1 MTMQNK
7 KTYIMKIFRNFIS
20 LIAIS
25 SLLLSCAPK
34 IPFTQS
40 IRNEHNL
47 KAADL
52 KVLQFYNSHDIV
64 LNRAEKSESEQETV
78 EGTLTIKTGQSVE
91 QIIIKEGT
99 PGLVQSV
106 PGRKKLRVSFEVGD
120 NEGLMFGVANKK
132 VNERYSLMAP
142 DWQGNRGKI
151 QYNGQTYY
159 TSRNSGDTY
168 LQFKMRRLNRYI
180 KKQRVVKG
188 RKI

>member
-1 MTMQNK
+1 MRTL
-7 KTYIMKIFRNFIS
+7 KTHVA
-20 LIAIS
+20 LLVIS
-25 SLLLSCAPK
+25 SCLLSCAPK

-40 IRNEHNL
+40 IRDEHNL
-47 KAADL
+47 KDADL
-52 KVLQFYNSHDIV
+52 KALQFYNSHDIV
-64 LNRAEKSESEQETV
+64 LNRAEKSDAEQETV

-106 PGRKKLRVSFEVGD
+106 PGENKLRVSFEVGD
-120 NEGLMFGVANKK
+120 NAGLMFGAANSK

-142 DWQGNRGKI
+142 SWNGNRGKI

-168 LQFKMRRLNRYI
+168 LRFKMRRLNKYI